1 VDTSPDVDSSS
12 RPGVRLRYWRAHRPI
27 ARPEARLRHAGH
39 TLAGV
44 GLALVLSLGLSGTA
58 FAATPVVIPDA
69 VSVPVV
75 VTGPVSPVPGWW
87 RFFSLVPSLKGGP
100 EVSTSGPGLAGTYVG
115 APGNLRYI
123 AAFQYQLVIGDP
135 QGGFSCTAYS
145 MAMALSK
152 ASYGA
157 VRVTGAQIR
166 ALSGASAY
174 TGLTLPQAISAAARL
189 HVSIVNESGS
199 GDWADVLDALRHG
212 RGVVLQG
219 DYDQI
224 PARYSGQVS
233 FKGNHAV
240 FVDYLHSSGQFV
252 YVLDPLQRDGA
263 EWVPVAIMRAFA
275 EKLAKAQGIYPRL
288 YYAVTPTTRLLH

>member
-1 VDTSPDVDSSS
+1 MVVPD
-12 RPGVRLRYWRAHRPI
+12 
-27 ARPEARLRHAGH
+27 
-39 TLAGV
+39 
-44 GLALVLSLGLSGTA
+44 
-58 FAATPVVIPDA
+58 PVT
-69 VSVPVV
+69 VPVV

-87 RFFSLVPSLKGGP
+87 RFFSLVPSLKGNL
-100 EVSTSGPGLAGTYVG
+100 EVTTSGPGLAGTYVG

-123 AAFQYQLVIGDP
+123 PAFQYQLVIGDP

-145 MAMALSK
+145 MAMAISK

-166 ALSGASAY
+166 ALSGAYAF
-174 TGLTLPQAISAAARL
+174 TGLTLPQAISAASRL

-199 GDWADVLDALRHG
+199 GTWANVLDALRRG

-224 PARYSGQVS
+224 PDLYSGQPS
-233 FKGNHAV
+233 FDGNHAV
-240 FVDYLHSSGQFV
+240 YIDYLHSSGLFV
-252 YVLDPLQRDGA
+252 LVMDPLQRNGA
-263 EWVPVAIMRAFA
+263 RWVPVTIMRKFA